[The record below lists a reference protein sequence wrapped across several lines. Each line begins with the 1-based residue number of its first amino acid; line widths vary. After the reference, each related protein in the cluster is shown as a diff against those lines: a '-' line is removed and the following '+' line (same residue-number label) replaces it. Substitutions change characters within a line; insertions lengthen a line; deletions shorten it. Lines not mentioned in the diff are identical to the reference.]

1 MNRLYFPEQVAL
13 IEEKAALHRSTQKLR
28 AITTVGTELP
38 DEQRDYLTLLKDSAE
53 TLRALISEVLE
64 RTQSLPP
71 ANQRQ
76 AQEEAIYVRENNR
89 LVRVPC
95 DEILYFENVGD
106 YIRIKTTSGQHII
119 HGTLKSLE
127 ERLDDP
133 RFQKVHRTYI
143 VNLTKIKD
151 IEEGSLIIEKTVIPV
166 SRAHRAELMSRLRVI

>member
-13 IEEKAALHRSTQKLR
+13 MEEKAELRRATHDLR
-28 AITTVGTELP
+28 ALTVGP
-38 DEQRDYLTLLKDSAE
+38 HVSDEQRDYLTSLKDSAE
-53 TLRALISEVLE
+53 MLRALINEVLD
-64 RTQSLPP
+64 RSPNLSP
-71 ANQRQ
+71 AAKRP
-76 AQEEAIYVRENNR
+76 AHEEAIYVRENNR

-143 VNLTKIKD
+143 VNLAKIKD

>member
-13 IEEKAALHRSTQKLR
+13 MEEKAELRRATHDLR
-28 AITTVGTELP
+28 ARALGTPLSE
-38 DEQRDYLTLLKDSAE
+38 EQRDYLTLLKDSAE
-53 TLRALISEVLE
+53 TLRTLISEVLD
-64 RTQSLPP
+64 RAQSPSP
-71 ANQRQ
+71 AAKRL
-76 AQEEAIYVRENNR
+76 AHEDAIYVRENNR

-106 YIRIKTTSGQHII
+106 YIRIKTTGGQHII

-143 VNLTKIKD
+143 VNLAKIKD